1 MTPAPATLRTGPG
14 EPLAWVWRGH
24 LAESVHTGH
33 LLVTEAGR
41 DRLVLGDPDAPMYAR
56 SCLKPL
62 QAVAMLRAGATLS
75 DEQLAIAC
83 GSHTG
88 TAEHVATVR
97 STLASVG
104 LTEAALQNTPDWP
117 LDGAAR
123 AAVLRAGGAPA
134 PVTQNCSGKH
144 AGMLATCV
152 AAGWDTTDYLAL
164 GHPLQQ
170 LIGSVVAELT
180 GEEPREVS
188 VDGCGAPL
196 FSGTLRGLAR
206 AVAAVADA
214 GPGTPEHRVATAM
227 RAHPQMVAGPGRLDT
242 LAMQQVAGLVVK
254 GGAEGV
260 LAAALPG
267 GRSVVAKVADGSG
280 RPVPVLL
287 AAGLRLLGESGRWD
301 WEHVPVLG
309 HGGEVG
315 AVSAAFEATGTS

>member
-1 MTPAPATLRTGPG
+1 MTPAPRTRRTGPG

-33 LLVTEAGR
+33 LLVSDGT
-41 DRLVLGDPDAPMYAR
+41 DQLVVGDPDAPMYAR
-56 SCLKPL
+56 SSLKPL
-62 QAVAMLRAGATLS
+62 QAVAMLRAGAELAG
-75 DEQLAIAC
+75 EQLAIAC

-88 TAEHVATVR
+88 TPEHVAAVR
-97 STLASVG
+97 STLSSVG

-117 LDGAAR
+117 LDGEAR
-123 AAVLRAGGAPA
+123 AAVVRAGGAPT
-134 PVTQNCSGKH
+134 PLTQNCSGKH
-144 AGMLATCV
+144 AGMLAACV
-152 AAGWDTTDYLAL
+152 AAGWDTADYLAL
-164 GHPLQQ
+164 DHPLQQ
-170 LIGSVVAELT
+170 LIGTVVTELT
-180 GEEPREVS
+180 GQTPGEVT

-206 AVAAVADA
+206 AMATIADGA
-214 GPGTPEHRVATAM
+214 PGTPEHRVATAM
-227 RAHPQMVAGPGRLDT
+227 RAHPEMIAGPGRLDT
-242 LAMQQVAGLVVK
+242 LAMQQVPGLVLK

-267 GRSVVAKVADGSG
+267 GRSVVAKVADGSA
-280 RPVPVLL
+280 RPIPVLL

-315 AVSAAFEATGTS
+315 AVSAAFEAPGA